1 MNYLYLESI
10 CIAKLTSW
18 ITIDDCTSE
27 IRIHSNNAYECQTNT
42 LKHPNMAV
50 DIIINNTV
58 VTFYQMSKSQ
68 FMMNSSQWE
77 RENEHWIKQLK
88 IRKKRKK
95 IGFIWKESSFWHS
108 NVIEYAFST
117 IHQIIST
124 FQLFVYFYL
133 SSILINK
140 INRFKL
146 FK

>member
-10 CIAKLTSW
+10 CMTKLTSW

-68 FMMNSSQWE
+68 SMMNSSQWE

-88 IRKKRKK
+88 IRKNEKRSVSFEKK
-95 IGFIWKESSFWHS
+95 VHFDIQTSSNMH
-108 NVIEYAFST
+108 
-117 IHQIIST
+117 
-124 FQLFVYFYL
+124 FQLFIKSFPL
-133 SSILINK
+133 SSYSFIFIYHQS
-140 INRFKL
+140 
-146 FK
+146 